1 MPCKTK
7 ASPEEML
14 DQIASYLYQGVTIT
28 QAAENLHMSR
38 ITFRKW
44 VLRYKDEGFRGLRP
58 RQHLSYYS
66 NQMKIQAVKE
76 YLKGGVSMLSVCAKY
91 RISGTLSLKTWIEAY
106 NEHKLTD
113 LVPEGGDL
121 MGKRQQSVKEE
132 RVRIV
137 QECIASG
144 CDYNKIAKK
153 YNMSYQTLYT
163 WVKKFKEMGEV
174 GLEDYR
180 GKPIRL
186 QTPRTEEERLRQENA
201 RLLEEKKDLIAE
213 IALLKKKMEIEERL
227 RSSKDSALLTF
238 SEILKP

>member
-44 VLRYKDEGFRGLRP
+44 VLRYKEEGFKGLRP

-121 MGKRQQSVKEE
+121 MGKRRQSVKEE

-163 WVKKFKEMGEV
+163 WVKSSRRWEKLV
-174 GLEDYR
+174 LR
-180 GKPIRL
+180 I
-186 QTPRTEEERLRQENA
+186 TEESQSGSKRPGP
-201 RLLEEKKDLIAE
+201 KKNGCVRRMPDF
-213 IALLKKKMEIEERL
+213 LKR
-227 RSSKDSALLTF
+227 RR
-238 SEILKP
+238 IL

>member
-1 MPCKTK
+1 
-7 ASPEEML
+7 
-14 DQIASYLYQGVTIT
+14 
-28 QAAENLHMSR
+28 
-38 ITFRKW
+38 
-44 VLRYKDEGFRGLRP
+44 
-58 RQHLSYYS
+58 
-66 NQMKIQAVKE
+66 MKIQAVKE

-113 LVPEGGDL
+113 LVSEGGDL

-163 WVKKFKEMGEV
+163 WVKVQGD
-174 GLEDYR
+174 GRSWSLRDYR

-186 QTPRTEEERLRQENA
+186 QTPRTEEERLSQENA
-201 RLLEEKKDLIAE
+201 TDFFEEKKDLIAE
-213 IALLKKKMEIEERL
+213 IALLKKMEIEERL
-227 RSSKDSALLTF
+227 FLEGFSLLLTF

>member
-1 MPCKTK
+1 
-7 ASPEEML
+7 
-14 DQIASYLYQGVTIT
+14 
-28 QAAENLHMSR
+28 
-38 ITFRKW
+38 
-44 VLRYKDEGFRGLRP
+44 
-58 RQHLSYYS
+58 
-66 NQMKIQAVKE
+66 
-76 YLKGGVSMLSVCAKY
+76 MLSVCAKY

-113 LVPEGGDL
+113 LVSEGGDL

-213 IALLKKKMEIEERL
+213 IALLKKTWR
-227 RSSKDSALLTF
+227 
-238 SEILKP
+238 